1 MLARHLLTTYP
12 KHIFLVNDQR
22 RHRELRSVSP
32 EGRLQGVEDKSEEEE
47 EGGDDMEDKSGDINN
62 NTGVTD
68 TEIGEVQLICV
79 NNEKAEAEDSREE
92 AGVHSG
98 VL

>member
-1 MLARHLLTTYP
+1 M
-12 KHIFLVNDQR
+12 KVR
-22 RHRELRSVSP
+22 RSSWRLSTQLP
-32 EGRLQGVEDKSEEEE
+32 ESRLQEVEDESEEEE

-62 NTGVTD
+62 NSDVTD
-68 TEIGEVQLICV
+68 TEIGEVQLICD

>member
-1 MLARHLLTTYP
+1 M
-12 KHIFLVNDQR
+12 KVR
-22 RHRELRSVSP
+22 RSSWRLSP
-32 EGRLQGVEDKSEEEE
+32 QLPESRLQEVEDESEEEE

-62 NTGVTD
+62 NSDVTD
-68 TEIGEVQLICV
+68 TEIGEVKLLCV
-79 NNEKAEAEDSREE
+79 NTEKPEAEDSCEE

>member
-1 MLARHLLTTYP
+1 M
-12 KHIFLVNDQR
+12 KVR
-22 RHRELRSVSP
+22 RSSWSLSP
-32 EGRLQGVEDKSEEEE
+32 QLPESRLQEVEDESEEEE

-79 NNEKAEAEDSREE
+79 NNEKAEAEDSCEE